1 MTAPEVPAATT
12 CAGCGRVLDGRD
24 RFCEHCGRV
33 QGVEQGGTGAARAAF
48 GAPTD
53 RPCPRCGTEPTD
65 DDRADE
71 FTAEH
76 CGQCGA
82 RRPDGTDRVEV
93 DLGVVALVSDR
104 GLVHTRNEDAG
115 EVAVLRDLGGDGD
128 EAATGPGVAVAVCD
142 GVSSV
147 RRPELASAAAGPAA
161 LDALVAALV
170 AGADLRRGLLDAGA
184 AAARAVA
191 EVGRELQPDPPACTV
206 VTAALRPGPGGVEVV
221 VGSVGDSRA
230 YWLDD
235 RGGSRVLTEDDS
247 WAAEVVRAG
256 LADAETAMADRRAHS
271 ITRWVG
277 ADTADD
283 PAMVGPRIARLVAPG
298 PGLLLVCTDGLWNY
312 LPGAADLAAVVTGL
326 DPAAAA
332 DALTTLALERGGHDN
347 VTVAVVAVG

>member
-1 MTAPEVPAATT
+1 MTADAVRGAAT
-12 CAGCGRVLDGRD
+12 CPGCGGTVGERD

-33 QGVEQGGTGAARAAF
+33 RGVTQGGTTAARAAF
-48 GAPTD
+48 GVPAD
-53 RPCPRCGTEPTD
+53 RPCSRCGTEPTD

-71 FTAEH
+71 FAAEH
-76 CGQCGA
+76 CGHCGA
-82 RRPDGTDRVEV
+82 RRPDGTDRLEV

-115 EVAVLRDLGGDGD
+115 QVAVLREPDGS
-128 EAATGPGVAVAVCD
+128 AAGTAPGPTVAVVVCD

-147 RRPELASAAAGPAA
+147 RRPELASAAAATAA
-161 LDALVAALV
+161 CDALVVALG
-170 AGADLRRGLLDAGA
+170 AGGELRRAVLDSGA
-184 AAARAVA
+184 AAASAVA
-191 EVGRELQPDPPACTV
+191 RVGRELRPDPPACTV
-206 VTAALRPGPGGVEVV
+206 VTAAVRPGPEGVEVV

-230 YWLDD
+230 YWLDE
-235 RGGSRVLTEDDS
+235 RGGARVLTEDDS

-283 PAMVGPRIARLVAPG
+283 PAMVTPRTTRLLAPG
-298 PGLLLVCTDGLWNY
+298 PGLLLLCTDGLWNY
-312 LPGAADLAAVVTGL
+312 LPGAADLAAVVAGL

-332 DALTTLALERGGHDN
+332 VTLTALALDAGGHDN
-347 VTVAVVAVG
+347 ITVAVVAVP